1 MRRVSVSG
9 VVDFQCSLAVGL
21 REDALEVQ
29 TLLLASPYWASG
41 QAIALPTRAVADR
54 GKDSGVPDH
63 LPFPFNDISLCS
75 YTTFYPLKIIA
86 N

>member
-1 MRRVSVSG
+1 MGGWVGMSG

-41 QAIALPTRAVADR
+41 QATALLTSCGNYR
-54 GKDSGVPDH
+54 GKDSGVPHH
-63 LPFPFNDISLCS
+63 LPFPFNDISLCHILLFTPS
-75 YTTFYPLKIIA
+75 K
-86 N
+86 